1 MLSPKKKLPHF
12 SIDNKKI
19 PILSIDKD
27 IPFHLLKDFRNQ
39 ANQNDF
45 MKLKDNPNKK
55 LGIFD
60 DVMTL
65 LYKKNKNIYY
75 VKAIEKKNI
84 TNSSYQ
90 NILNQIYR
98 LNIDKP
104 RSKKP
109 NIFDYILNLQ
119 THWEDDERLFLV
131 FSGIKKY
138 TLLGNLLKNH
148 SEYITEENI
157 IIIFRQILEIV
168 DFLHENNIFGC
179 NLYIESFIYDKNT
192 QTIKFTDL
200 GFSKFYK
207 SNQDLHDKK
216 LENDFEFNDYI
227 SPEFIAKMNDSSNI
241 YDQDKLKNSYFD
253 IWQLGILFYK
263 IATFGES
270 PYENIQNDGLK
281 ENIMSKNINYSKLN
295 KYSPKITQIIDK
307 MLQTVPT
314 NRYSIRQLLNLDT
327 FRLLIKIPLLN
338 INTKSE
344 EKIITMN
351 MVDNEKENLKYV
363 KMDMQSLD
371 INEAGKKKSLNKV
384 NDDVDKEKDKNKYN
398 KSKHLSNKNILNQ
411 IKIDDRLVNDKA
423 TMISQEI
430 YPDGSI
436 LPAFKNK
443 FLNKFNNIDKNL
455 VMDLSYKLSI
465 LEKEYKKLEENK
477 LAVYNITNYVN
488 SNVKE
493 LNMIDNDIIDNLI
506 KKFNGLQLSKIET
519 NTLYEEM
526 LRNKDEFAQDKLKAL
541 ISNLIFEIK
550 RLEIDLEQEKLA
562 GEKMK
567 KKIKEQERKNMELNN
582 EVQEKVEFYEKKIEL
597 LEEIIFK
604 VEDKNSDKDPK
615 NDIHLIYQAL
625 SNSIKNFTDINIQLK
640 ESLEEN
646 LSKFRENKNLW
657 LQDMIKAKES
667 FRNEI
672 QFYLKKQGE
681 PPKIYN
687 FDKKEN
693 KDNSTKNKKDE
704 KIEELTKTINEL
716 KDLVNEQKSLID
728 KNTKLIKDLKKEIKS
743 KDEKNEE
750 LMRLLNNKESS
761 KIK

>member
-1 MLSPKKKLPHF
+1 MLSPKKKLIHF
-12 SIDNKKI
+12 SIENKKM
-19 PILSIDKD
+19 PKLSLD
-27 IPFHLLKDFRNQ
+27 IPCHLLKDFRNPV
-39 ANQNDF
+39 NQNDF
-45 MKLKDNPNKK
+45 MKLKENPNKK

-60 DVMTL
+60 DVMSL

-84 TNSSYQ
+84 IDSLYQ
-90 NILNQIYR
+90 NILNQIYKI
-98 LNIDKP
+98 NIDKS
-104 RSKKP
+104 RSKNNT
-109 NIFDYILNLQ
+109 NIFNYILNLQ

-138 TLLGNLLKNH
+138 TLLENLLKNH

-157 IIIFRQILEIV
+157 ICIFRQILEIV
-168 DFLHENNIFGC
+168 DCLHENNIFGC

-192 QTIKFTDL
+192 HTIKLTDL

-216 LENDFEFNDYI
+216 FANFFKFNEYI
-227 SPEFIAKMNDSSNI
+227 SPEFITKMNDSSYI
-241 YDQDKLKNSYFD
+241 SYMYDQDKLKNSYFD
-253 IWQLGILFYK
+253 VWQLGILFYK

-270 PYENIQNDGLK
+270 PYDNAQNEDLK
-281 ENIMSKNINYSKLN
+281 EHIMSKNINYSKLN

-307 MLQTVPT
+307 MLQPVPN
-314 NRYSIRQLLNLDT
+314 NRYTIRQLLNLDI
-327 FRLLIKIPLLN
+327 FKSLINIPSLI

-351 MVDNEKENLKYV
+351 MVNNEKENIKDG
-363 KMDMQSLD
+363 KTD
-371 INEAGKKKSLNKV
+371 INNNSLKEI
-384 NDDVDKEKDKNKYN
+384 NDDENKDNDN
-398 KSKHLSNKNILNQ
+398 NKNILNH
-411 IKIDDRLVNDKA
+411 IKIDDSLVKDKT

-430 YPDGSI
+430 YPEGSI
-436 LPAFKNK
+436 LPVFKNK
-443 FLNKFNNIDKNL
+443 FLNRFNNIDKNL
-455 VMDLSYKLSI
+455 VMDLSDKLSM

-506 KKFNGLQLSKIET
+506 KKFNGLQLSKVET

-526 LRNKDEFAQDKLKAL
+526 VKNKDEFAQDKFKAL

-567 KKIKEQERKNMELNN
+567 KKIKEQERKNMELKN

-604 VEDKNSDKDPK
+604 VGDKNSDKDS
-615 NDIHLIYQAL
+615 NNNNNQLIYQAL
-625 SNSIKNFTDINIQLK
+625 SNSIKNFTDINLQLK

-657 LQDMIKAKES
+657 LQDMIKAKEN

-672 QFYLKKQGE
+672 QFYLKKQSE
-681 PPKIYN
+681 PPKIYI

-693 KDNSTKNKKDE
+693 KDTSAKNKKDE
-704 KIEELTKTINEL
+704 KIEELSKLINEL
-716 KDLVNEQKSLID
+716 RDLVNEQKSLID
-728 KNTKLIKDLKKEIKS
+728 KNTKLIKDLKKEIKT
-743 KDEKNEE
+743 KEEENEE
-750 LMRLLNNKESS
+750 LTRLLKNKDSS
-761 KIK
+761 KK

>member
-1 MLSPKKKLPHF
+1 MLSPKKKLIHF
-12 SIDNKKI
+12 SIENKKM
-19 PILSIDKD
+19 PKLSLD
-27 IPFHLLKDFRNQ
+27 IPCHLLKDFRNPV
-39 ANQNDF
+39 NQNDF
-45 MKLKDNPNKK
+45 MKLKENPNKK

-60 DVMTL
+60 DVMSL

-84 TNSSYQ
+84 IDSLYQ
-90 NILNQIYR
+90 NILNQIYKI
-98 LNIDKP
+98 NIDKS
-104 RSKKP
+104 RSKNNT
-109 NIFDYILNLQ
+109 NIFNYILNLQ

-138 TLLGNLLKNH
+138 TLLENLLKNH

-157 IIIFRQILEIV
+157 ICIFRQILEIV
-168 DFLHENNIFGC
+168 DCLHENNIFGC

-192 QTIKFTDL
+192 HTIKLTDL

-216 LENDFEFNDYI
+216 FANFFKFNEYI
-227 SPEFIAKMNDSSNI
+227 SPEFITKMNDSSYI
-241 YDQDKLKNSYFD
+241 SYMYDQDKLKNSYFD
-253 IWQLGILFYK
+253 VWQLGILFYK

-270 PYENIQNDGLK
+270 PYDNAQNEDLK
-281 ENIMSKNINYSKLN
+281 EHIMSKNINYSKLN

-307 MLQTVPT
+307 MLQPVPN
-314 NRYSIRQLLNLDT
+314 NRYTIRQLLNLDI
-327 FRLLIKIPLLN
+327 FKSLINIPSLI

-351 MVDNEKENLKYV
+351 MVNNEKENIKDG
-363 KMDMQSLD
+363 KAD
-371 INEAGKKKSLNKV
+371 INNNSLKEI
-384 NDDVDKEKDKNKYN
+384 NDDENKDNDN
-398 KSKHLSNKNILNQ
+398 NKNILNH
-411 IKIDDRLVNDKA
+411 IKIDDSLVKDKA

-430 YPDGSI
+430 YPEGSI
-436 LPAFKNK
+436 LPVFKNK
-443 FLNKFNNIDKNL
+443 FLNRFNNIDKNL
-455 VMDLSYKLSI
+455 VMDLSDKLSM

-506 KKFNGLQLSKIET
+506 KKFNGLQLSKVET

-526 LRNKDEFAQDKLKAL
+526 VKNKDEFAQDKFKAL

-567 KKIKEQERKNMELNN
+567 KKIKEQERKNMELKN

-604 VEDKNSDKDPK
+604 VGDKNSDKDS
-615 NDIHLIYQAL
+615 NNNNNQLIYQAL
-625 SNSIKNFTDINIQLK
+625 SNSIKNFTDINLQLK

-657 LQDMIKAKES
+657 LQDMIKAKEN

-672 QFYLKKQGE
+672 QFYLKKQSE
-681 PPKIYN
+681 PPKIYI

-693 KDNSTKNKKDE
+693 KDTSAKNKKDE
-704 KIEELTKTINEL
+704 KIEELTKLINEL
-716 KDLVNEQKSLID
+716 RDLVNEQKSLID
-728 KNTKLIKDLKKEIKS
+728 KNTKLIKDLKKEIKT
-743 KDEKNEE
+743 KEEENEE
-750 LMRLLNNKESS
+750 LTRLLKNKDSS
-761 KIK
+761 KK

>member
-1 MLSPKKKLPHF
+1 MLSPRKKNIHF
-12 SIDNKKI
+12 SIKNKKM
-19 PILSIDKD
+19 PKLVLEKED
-27 IPFHLLKDFRNQ
+27 IPCNLLKDFRNPV
-39 ANQNDF
+39 NQNDF
-45 MKLKDNPNKK
+45 MKLKENPNKK

-60 DVMTL
+60 DVMSL

-84 TNSSYQ
+84 IDSSYQ
-90 NILNQIYR
+90 NILNQIYKI
-98 LNIDKP
+98 NIDKS
-104 RSKKP
+104 RSKNNINI
-109 NIFDYILNLQ
+109 NIFNYILNLQ

-138 TLLGNLLKNH
+138 TLLENLLKNH

-157 IIIFRQILEIV
+157 ICIFRQILEIV
-168 DFLHENNIFGC
+168 DCLHENNIFGC

-192 QTIKFTDL
+192 HTIKLTDL

-216 LENDFEFNDYI
+216 FANFFKFNEYI
-227 SPEFIAKMNDSSNI
+227 SPEFITKMNDSSYI
-241 YDQDKLKNSYFD
+241 SYMYDQDKLKNSYFD
-253 IWQLGILFYK
+253 VWQLGILFYK

-270 PYENIQNDGLK
+270 PYDNAQNEDLK
-281 ENIMSKNINYSKLN
+281 EHIMSKNINYSKLN

-307 MLQTVPT
+307 MLQPVPN
-314 NRYSIRQLLNLDT
+314 NRYTIRQLLNLDI
-327 FRLLIKIPLLN
+327 FKSLINIPSLI

-351 MVDNEKENLKYV
+351 MVNNEKENIKDG
-363 KMDMQSLD
+363 KAD
-371 INEAGKKKSLNKV
+371 INNNSLKEI
-384 NDDVDKEKDKNKYN
+384 NDDENKDNDN
-398 KSKHLSNKNILNQ
+398 NKNILNH
-411 IKIDDRLVNDKA
+411 IKIDDSLVKDKA

-430 YPDGSI
+430 YPEGSI
-436 LPAFKNK
+436 LPVFKNK
-443 FLNKFNNIDKNL
+443 FLNRFNNIDKNL
-455 VMDLSYKLSI
+455 VMDLSDKLSM

-493 LNMIDNDIIDNLI
+493 FNMIDNDIIDNLI
-506 KKFNGLQLSKIET
+506 KKFNGLQLSKVET

-526 LRNKDEFAQDKLKAL
+526 VKNKDEFAQDKFKAL

-567 KKIKEQERKNMELNN
+567 KKIKEQERKNMELKN

-604 VEDKNSDKDPK
+604 VGDKNSDKDS
-615 NDIHLIYQAL
+615 NNNNNQLIYQAL
-625 SNSIKNFTDINIQLK
+625 SNSIKNFTDINLQLK

-657 LQDMIKAKES
+657 LQDMIKAKEN

-672 QFYLKKQGE
+672 QFYLKKQSE
-681 PPKIYN
+681 PPKIYI

-693 KDNSTKNKKDE
+693 KDTSAKNKKDE
-704 KIEELTKTINEL
+704 KIEELTKLINEL
-716 KDLVNEQKSLID
+716 RDLVNEQKSLID
-728 KNTKLIKDLKKEIKS
+728 KNTKLIKDLKKEIKN
-743 KDEKNEE
+743 KEEENEE
-750 LMRLLNNKESS
+750 LTRLLKKEHLENQN
-761 KIK
+761 

>member
-1 MLSPKKKLPHF
+1 MLSPKKKLIHF
-12 SIDNKKI
+12 SIENKKM
-19 PILSIDKD
+19 PKLSLD
-27 IPFHLLKDFRNQ
+27 IPCHLLKDFRNPV
-39 ANQNDF
+39 NQNDF
-45 MKLKDNPNKK
+45 MKLKENPNKK

-60 DVMTL
+60 DVMSL

-84 TNSSYQ
+84 IDSLYQ
-90 NILNQIYR
+90 NILNQIYKI
-98 LNIDKP
+98 NIDKS
-104 RSKKP
+104 RSKNNT
-109 NIFDYILNLQ
+109 NIFNYILNLQ

-138 TLLGNLLKNH
+138 TLLENLLKNH

-157 IIIFRQILEIV
+157 ICIFRQILEIV
-168 DFLHENNIFGC
+168 DCLHENNIFGC

-192 QTIKFTDL
+192 HTIKLTDL

-216 LENDFEFNDYI
+216 FANFFKFNEYI
-227 SPEFIAKMNDSSNI
+227 SPEFITKMNDSSYI
-241 YDQDKLKNSYFD
+241 SYMYDQDKLKNSYFD
-253 IWQLGILFYK
+253 VWQLGILFYK

-270 PYENIQNDGLK
+270 PYDNAQNEDLK
-281 ENIMSKNINYSKLN
+281 EHIMSKNINYSKLN

-307 MLQTVPT
+307 MLQPVPN
-314 NRYSIRQLLNLDT
+314 NRYTIRQLLNLDI
-327 FRLLIKIPLLN
+327 FKSLINIPSLN

-351 MVDNEKENLKYV
+351 MINNEKENIKDG
-363 KMDMQSLD
+363 KAD
-371 INEAGKKKSLNKV
+371 INNNSLKEI
-384 NDDVDKEKDKNKYN
+384 NDDENKDNDN
-398 KSKHLSNKNILNQ
+398 NKNILNH
-411 IKIDDRLVNDKA
+411 IKIDDSLVKDKA

-430 YPDGSI
+430 YPEGSI
-436 LPAFKNK
+436 LPVFKNK
-443 FLNKFNNIDKNL
+443 FLNRFNNIDKNL
-455 VMDLSYKLSI
+455 VIDLSDKLST

-506 KKFNGLQLSKIET
+506 KKFNGLQLSKVET

-526 LRNKDEFAQDKLKAL
+526 VKNKDEFAQDKFKAL

-567 KKIKEQERKNMELNN
+567 KKIKEQERKNMELKN

-604 VEDKNSDKDPK
+604 VGDKNSDKDS
-615 NDIHLIYQAL
+615 NNNNNQLIYQAL
-625 SNSIKNFTDINIQLK
+625 SNSIKNFTDINLQLK

-657 LQDMIKAKES
+657 LQDMIKAKEN

-672 QFYLKKQGE
+672 QFYLKKQSE
-681 PPKIYN
+681 PPKIYI

-693 KDNSTKNKKDE
+693 KDTSAKNKKDE
-704 KIEELTKTINEL
+704 KIEELTKLINEL
-716 KDLVNEQKSLID
+716 RDLVNEQKSLID
-728 KNTKLIKDLKKEIKS
+728 KNTKLIKDLKKEIKT
-743 KDEKNEE
+743 KEEENEE
-750 LMRLLNNKESS
+750 LTRLLKNKDSS
-761 KIK
+761 KK